1 MKLREQKRT
10 FAAAAGAAGM
20 DEKTARKY
28 VKAGKLPTQ
37 MGKCRHWRTYPDA
50 FGPVWG
56 EEILECSPTMEAKT
70 LFEYLCRTYE
80 GSFQEVQRG
89 GKGAIRSAKLPH
101 DQLVYNEVSMFC
113 EQLPRIGELQDL
125 IPDPDAPGSYF
136 QNFGSAL
143 RNSSARRK
151 YNALERELKGLD
163 PNAWAALKTEALPY
177 LTRKDS
183 NGRGWQQLFDI
194 LNQARAYTYL
204 TGIGCSN
211 VRFVPRSSSETP
223 DLEGMLN
230 GQRVLCEVKTI
241 NPSAEEVRARQSPAA
256 RDLKDYLED
265 GFFRKFQSDINKA
278 KKQMS
283 AYDSIN
289 QARWIVYF
297 NLIFDDFFEK
307 CKEEYCQQIADYL
320 SDYPV
325 EGIEVF
331 IHDCAP

>member
-1 MKLREQKRT
+1 
-10 FAAAAGAAGM
+10 
-20 DEKTARKY
+20 
-28 VKAGKLPTQ
+28 
-37 MGKCRHWRTYPDA
+37 
-50 FGPVWG
+50 
-56 EEILECSPTMEAKT
+56 
-70 LFEYLCRTYE
+70 
-80 GSFQEVQRG
+80 
-89 GKGAIRSAKLPH
+89 
-101 DQLVYNEVSMFC
+101 MFC
-113 EQLPRIGELQDL
+113 EQLPKICELRDL
-125 IPDPDAPGSYF
+125 IPNPAAPGSYF

-163 PNAWAALKTEALPY
+163 PDAWAVLKTEALPY

-194 LNQARAYTYL
+194 LNQARAYNYL

-211 VRFVPRSSSETP
+211 VRFVPRSNSETP

-241 NPSAEEVRARQSPAA
+241 NPSTEEVRARQSPAA
-256 RDLKDYLED
+256 RKIKNYLED

-289 QARWIVYF
+289 QARRIVYF
-297 NLIFDDFFEK
+297 NLSFDDFFET

-331 IHDCAP
+331 IHDCAT